1 MDIDGFRDRWRGVAA
16 WLDASPTE
24 VAGLAVLL
32 AGAMAVVGVLWW
44 TGRPVPVATP
54 PSLRADHGSPLTGS
68 AGEPAGAP
76 TGAATLT
83 VHVAGAVG
91 QPGLVRVPVGARV
104 ADVIEAAG
112 GLVLDAEVARLNLA
126 REVVDGERLDVPTL
140 GEVMADARPGGGGAP
155 PAGEDDAA
163 AVRAD
168 GTLDLNLADV
178 DDLEE
183 LPGVGPVLAQ
193 RILEWRDANGP
204 FTEVGQLRDVAGIGE
219 KTFQSLAPLVG
230 V

>member
-1 MDIDGFRDRWRGVAA
+1 MAA
-16 WLDASPTE
+16 WLDASPAE
-24 VAGLAVLL
+24 VAGLAMLL
-32 AGAMAVVGVLWW
+32 VGAMVVVGALWW
-44 TGRPVPVATP
+44 TGRPVPMAAVPATGSEASPQQPVATEAP
-54 PSLRADHGSPLTGS
+54 PAAL
-68 AGEPAGAP
+68 AGAD
-76 TGAATLT
+76 TVT

-91 QPGLVRVPVGARV
+91 QPGLVHVPVGARV
-104 ADVIEAAG
+104 ADAIEAAG
-112 GLVLDAEVARLNLA
+112 GPVLDAETTRLNLA
-126 REVVDGERLDVPTL
+126 REVVDGERLEVPRM
-140 GEVMADARPGGGGAP
+140 GEVVSDGAP
-155 PAGEDDAA
+155 GEAGTHAPGQEGAG

-168 GTLDLNLADV
+168 GTLDLNRAQAA
-178 DDLEE
+178 DLEE